1 MQDNNRNLI
10 LAMVLS
16 ALVMLVWSIFF
27 APEPAPPAQDGAQTT
42 TQGTGQGTTGQGA
55 APGTGSPA
63 APGAAPQGAAPAL
76 AADAATS
83 ADPSAKAGRVKI
95 ESPSLAGTI
104 SLAGG
109 RIDDL
114 ELTGYHETLDPGS
127 PFVRLLSPTA
137 KPELQAQGSPVAPG
151 GDTQLAVQKPYYAV
165 YGWMPA
171 AGTDPALV
179 PGPATLWAIESGST
193 LAPGQPVTLRWDN
206 GAGQI
211 FRRIYE
217 LDDKFLFTVTQSV
230 ENTGSAPFSAA
241 PYGILARHGKPD
253 TQNFFVLHE
262 GIVGMTDGKLLEE
275 KYKNLP
281 DLAALPGEGPAQLI
295 EVQENGWI
303 GFTDKYWMT
312 TLAPAPGNPFT
323 AVVKYAPG
331 ADIYQAETRM
341 PVQTVAPGATGT
353 SASHLFA
360 GAKVWEVIN
369 GYQENPGIDRFVDSI
384 DWGWFYFLTK
394 PIFRLLHWLHGMIGN
409 MGWAIIALTFVLKL
423 LVFPLARR
431 SYISMAKMKELQPE
445 MEAIK
450 GRIGDDRMKYQKE
463 VMELYKREK
472 VNPAAGCLPVLLQ
485 IPIFFSLYK
494 VIFVTIE
501 LRHAPWIG
509 WIRDLSA
516 PDPSSLW
523 NLFGLLPWATPGQG
537 SFLHSF
543 TLPILAILLGI
554 SMWMQQKLNPAPA
567 DPAQKMI
574 FAWMPWIFMFML
586 GGFASGL
593 VLYWITNN
601 TITILQQY
609 TIMSMHG
616 HRPDLFGNIR
626 SSLPARSKA
635 AGDKGKPG
643 DKGGK

>member
-1 MQDNNRNLI
+1 MEDNNRNLI

-16 ALVMLVWSIFF
+16 ALVILVWSVFF
-27 APEPAPPAQDGAQTT
+27 APEPPPPAPETAQT
-42 TQGTGQGTTGQGA
+42 QVAEGQ
-55 APGTGSPA
+55 APGAA
-63 APGAAPQGAAPAL
+63 APGAAGQVAGSPAL
-76 AADAATS
+76 AGANGAST
-83 ADPSAKAGRVKI
+83 DPSAQAARLPI
-95 ESPSLAGTI
+95 ESPSLKGTI

-114 ELTGYHETLDPGS
+114 ELTGYHETLDPNS
-127 PFVRLLSPTA
+127 PYVRLLSPTTGA
-137 KPELQAQGSPVAPG
+137 KAQPEGTPLAPG
-151 GDTQLAVQKPYYAV
+151 GAVAPVQQKPYYAV

-179 PGPATLWAIESGST
+179 PGPATVWQIESGDT
-193 LAPGQPVTLRWDN
+193 LSPGKPVTLRWDN

-211 FRRIYE
+211 FRRTYA
-217 LDDKFLFTVTQSV
+217 LDDKFLFTVTQSL
-230 ENTGSAPFSAA
+230 ENTGSAPFAAA
-241 PYGILARHGKPD
+241 PYGILARHGRPD
-253 TQNFFVLHE
+253 TQNYYVLHE
-262 GIVGMTDGKLLEE
+262 GAVGMTDGKLLEK
-275 KYKNLP
+275 KYKDMAKL
-281 DLAALPGEGPAQLI
+281 DSAEGEGPSQRIDVA
-295 EVQENGWI
+295 ENGWI

-312 TLAPAPGNPFT
+312 TLAPAPGTPFT

-331 ADIYQAETRM
+331 VDIYQAETRM
-341 PVQTVAPGATGT
+341 AVQTVAPGATGT
-353 SASHLFA
+353 SSSYLFA
-360 GAKVWEVIN
+360 GAKVWETIK

-394 PIFRLLHWLHGMIGN
+394 PIFRLLHWLHGFIGN
-409 MGWAIIALTFVLKL
+409 MGWSIIGLTFILKL
-423 LVFPLARR
+423 LVFPLARK
-431 SYISMAKMKELQPE
+431 SYISMAKMKELQPQ

-450 GRIGDDRMKYQKE
+450 ERTGDDRMKYQKE

-501 LRHAPWIG
+501 LRHSSWIG
-509 WIRDLSA
+509 WIHDLSA
-516 PDPSSLW
+516 PDPTSLW
-523 NLFGLLPWATPGQG
+523 NLFGLMPWATPGAG

-601 TITILQQY
+601 TITIVQQY

-626 SSLPARSKA
+626 SSLPSRSKK
-635 AGDKGKPG
+635 AGDKP
-643 DKGGK
+643 KGGK

>member
-27 APEPAPPAQDGAQTT
+27 VPEPAPAPE
-42 TQGTGQGTTGQGA
+42 A
-55 APGTGSPA
+55 APGQGSELSTSQT
-63 APGAAPQGAAPAL
+63 APGSTAEPGSAPVLDQAAAA
-76 AADAATS
+76 S
-83 ADPSAKAGRVKI
+83 ADPSAAAGRIRI
-95 ESPSLAGTI
+95 ESPSLAGSI

-114 ELTGYHETLDPGS
+114 ELTGFRETLDENS

-137 KPELQAQGSPVAPG
+137 QTVLKAEGSATAPG
-151 GDTQLAVQKPYYAV
+151 GDLHAVVQKPYYAV

-179 PGPATLWAIESGST
+179 PGPATIWQVESGDA
-193 LAPGQPVTLRWDN
+193 LAPGKPVTLRWDN

-211 FRRIYE
+211 FRRTYE
-217 LDDKFLFTVTQSV
+217 LDDKFLFTVTQSL
-230 ENTGSAPFSAA
+230 ENTAAAPFAAA
-241 PYGILARHGKPD
+241 PYGILARHGRPD

-262 GIVGMTDGKLLEE
+262 GVVGMTDGSLLEK
-275 KYKNLP
+275 KYKSLP
-281 DLAALPGEGPAQLI
+281 DLDPVAGEGPASLI
-295 EVQENGWI
+295 EVKENGWI

-312 TLAPAPGNPFT
+312 TLAPTPGTPFT

-331 ADIYQAETRM
+331 ADIYQTETRM

-353 SASHLFA
+353 SASYLFA

-409 MGWAIIALTFVLKL
+409 MGWSIIALTFILKL
-423 LVFPLARR
+423 LVFPLARK
-431 SYISMAKMKELQPE
+431 SYVSMARMKEMQPQ
-445 MEAIK
+445 MEELKA
-450 GRIGDDRMKYQKE
+450 RTGDDRVKYQKE

-501 LRHAPWIG
+501 LRHAPWVG

-523 NLFGLLPWATPGQG
+523 NLFGMLPWAAPGQG

-543 TLPILAILLGI
+543 TLPVLAIVLGI

-601 TITILQQY
+601 TITIIQQY

-626 SSLPARSKA
+626 SSLPSRPKA
-635 AGDKGKPG
+635 GGNAK

>member
-1 MQDNNRNLI
+1 MEDNNRNLI

-16 ALVMLVWSIFF
+16 AIVMLVWSIFF
-27 APEPAPPAQDGAQTT
+27 APEPPPPAPDAAQEQVAATAETGGA
-42 TQGTGQGTTGQGA
+42 A
-55 APGTGSPA
+55 APGTAGQPA
-63 APGAAPQGAAPAL
+63 TAPGSAAATAN
-76 AADAATS
+76 ADASAT
-83 ADPSAKAGRVKI
+83 AGRIKI
-95 ESPSLAGTI
+95 ESPSLAGSI

-114 ELTGYHETLDPGS
+114 ELTGYHETLDKNS
-127 PFVRLLSPTA
+127 PYVRLLSPTA
-137 KPELQAQGSPVAPG
+137 EPGLAAAGSAVAPG
-151 GDTQLAVQKPYYAV
+151 GDLKPVVRKPYYAF
-165 YGWMPA
+165 YGWAPA

-179 PGPATLWAIESGST
+179 PGPATIWQVESGT
-193 LAPGQPVTLRWDN
+193 DLAPGKPVTLRWDN
-206 GAGQI
+206 GAGQV

-217 LDDKFLFTVTQSV
+217 LDDKYLFTVTQSV
-230 ENTGSAPFSAA
+230 ENTGTAPFSAA
-241 PYGILARHGKPD
+241 PYGILARHGLPD

-262 GIVGMTDGKLLEE
+262 GVVGMTDGQLLEE

-281 DLAALPGEGPAQLI
+281 DMDRIDGQFPGQLI
-295 EVQENGWI
+295 EVKENGWI

-312 TLAPAPGNPFT
+312 TLAPAAGTTFT
-323 AVVKYAPG
+323 AAVKYIPG
-331 ADIYQAETRM
+331 SDIYQTETRM
-341 PVQTVAPGATGT
+341 PVQTIQPGATGT
-353 SASHLFA
+353 SSSYLFA
-360 GAKVWEVIN
+360 GAKVWETIK

-394 PIFRLLHWLHGMIGN
+394 PIFRLLHWLHGFIGN
-409 MGWAIIALTFVLKL
+409 MGWSIIALTFVLKL
-423 LVFPLARR
+423 LVFPLARK
-431 SYISMAKMKELQPE
+431 SYVSMARMKELQPE

-450 GRIGDDRMKYQKE
+450 ERTGDDRMKYQKE

-501 LRHAPWIG
+501 LRHAPWLG

-523 NLFGLLPWATPGQG
+523 NLFGLLPWDGPGQG
-537 SFLHSF
+537 TLLHSF
-543 TLPILAILLGI
+543 SLPILAIILGI

-574 FAWMPWIFMFML
+574 FAWMPWIFMLML

-601 TITILQQY
+601 TITIIQQY

-616 HRPDLFGNIR
+616 HRPDFFGNIK
-626 SSLPARSKA
+626 SSLPARSKR
-635 AGDKGKPG
+635 DGKPG
-643 DKGGK
+643 GKTGK

>member
-1 MQDNNRNLI
+1 MEDNNRNLI

-16 ALVMLVWSIFF
+16 AVVMLVWSIFF
-27 APEPAPPAQDGAQTT
+27 APEPPPPAPEAPQTAQTT
-42 TQGTGQGTTGQGA
+42 GA
-55 APGTGSPA
+55 AAPA
-63 APGAAPQGAAPAL
+63 APGAAGQATSSPAL
-76 AADAATS
+76 EAAAN
-83 ADPSAKAGRVKI
+83 ADPSAKAARVKI
-95 ESPSLAGTI
+95 ESPSLAGSI

-114 ELTGYHETLDPGS
+114 ELTGYHDTLDPKS
-127 PFVRLLSPTA
+127 PYVRLLSPTA
-137 KPELQAQGSPVAPG
+137 QAELLPEGSAVAPG
-151 GDTQLAVQKPYYAV
+151 GDLQTVVQKPYYAV

-179 PGPATLWAIESGST
+179 PGPATMWQVESGT
-193 LAPGQPVTLRWDN
+193 ALAPGQPVTLRWDN

-217 LDDKFLFTVTQSV
+217 LDDKFLFTITQTL
-230 ENTGSAPFSAA
+230 ENTGTAPFSAA

-262 GIVGMTDGKLLEE
+262 GVVGMTDGKLLEQ
-275 KYKNLP
+275 KYKDMP
-281 DLAALPGEGPAQLI
+281 ELAAVAGEGPAELI
-295 EVQENGWI
+295 SVQENGWI

-312 TLAPAPGNPFT
+312 TLAPAPGQSFT

-331 ADIYQAETRM
+331 ADIYQTETRM
-341 PVQTVAPGATGT
+341 PVQTAAPGATVT
-353 SASHLFA
+353 TASYLFA
-360 GAKVWEVIN
+360 GAKVWETIN
-369 GYQENPGIDRFVDSI
+369 GYQETPGIDRFVDSI

-409 MGWAIIALTFVLKL
+409 MGWSIIALTFVLKL
-423 LVFPLARR
+423 LVFPLARK
-431 SYISMAKMKELQPE
+431 SYVSMARMKELQPE

-450 GRIGDDRMKYQKE
+450 ERTGDDRMKYQKE

-501 LRHAPWIG
+501 LRHAPWVG

-523 NLFGLLPWATPGQG
+523 NLFGILPWAGPGQG
-537 SFLHSF
+537 TFLHSF
-543 TLPILAILLGI
+543 SLPILAIILGI

-574 FAWMPWIFMFML
+574 FAWMPWIFMLML

-601 TITILQQY
+601 VITIAQQY
-609 TIMSMHG
+609 AIMSMHG
-616 HRPDLFGNIR
+616 HRPDLFGNIK
-626 SSLPARSKA
+626 SSLPARAKSGEK
-635 AGDKGKPG
+635 KGKS
-643 DKGGK
+643 GK

>member
-1 MQDNNRNLI
+1 MEDNNRNLI

-16 ALVMLVWSIFF
+16 ALVILVWSIFF
-27 APEPAPPAQDGAQTT
+27 APEPVQPPPPAAQTQ
-42 TQGTGQGTTGQGA
+42 TQTQAGQVAPAAPTTGQDTAAPTLGA
-55 APGTGSPA
+55 AA
-63 APGAAPQGAAPAL
+63 N
-76 AADAATS
+76 
-83 ADPSAKAGRVKI
+83 ADPSANAARLRI
-95 ESPSLAGTI
+95 ESSSLKGSI

-114 ELTGYHETLDPGS
+114 ELTGYHETLDPAS
-127 PFVRLLSPTA
+127 PYVRLLSPTA
-137 KPELQAQGSPVAPG
+137 QPEVQADGTAVAPG
-151 GDTQLAVQKPYYAV
+151 GNLTVTVQKPYYAV
-165 YGWMPA
+165 YGWMPG

-179 PGPATLWAIESGST
+179 PGPATIWQIESGDVLS
-193 LAPGQPVTLRWDN
+193 PGKPVTLRWDN

-211 FRRIYE
+211 FRRTYE
-217 LDDKFLFTVTQSV
+217 LDDKFLFTVGQSL
-230 ENTGSAPFSAA
+230 ENTGTAPFAAA

-262 GIVGMTDGKLLEE
+262 GAVGMTDGALLEE
-275 KYKNLP
+275 KYKNLTEL
-281 DLAALPGEGPAQLI
+281 DASGNEGPAQLI
-295 EVQENGWI
+295 EVKENGWI

-312 TLAPAPGNPFT
+312 SLAPAPGSAFT
-323 AVVKYAPG
+323 AVAKYAPG
-331 ADIYQAETRM
+331 ADIYQTETRM
-341 PVQTVAPGATGT
+341 PMQTVAPGATGT
-353 SASHLFA
+353 SSSYLFA
-360 GAKVWEVIN
+360 GAKVWETIN
-369 GYQENPGIDRFVDSI
+369 GYQESPGIDRFVDSI

-409 MGWAIIALTFVLKL
+409 MGWSIIALTFILKL
-423 LVFPLARR
+423 LVFPLARK
-431 SYISMAKMKELQPE
+431 SYVSMAKMKEMQPQ

-450 GRIGDDRMKYQKE
+450 ERVGDDRVKYQKE

-501 LRHAPWIG
+501 LRHAPWLG

-543 TLPILAILLGI
+543 TLPVLAIILGI

-601 TITILQQY
+601 VITIAQQY

-616 HRPDLFGNIR
+616 HRPDFFGNIK
-626 SSLPARSKA
+626 SGLPKRGKA
-635 AGDKGKPG
+635 DAKVDEKPG
-643 DKGGK
+643 TKGGK

>member
-16 ALVMLVWSIFF
+16 ALVILVWSFFF
-27 APEPAPPAQDGAQTT
+27 APEPTQPAPETAQSQTVDGQNAPATPQAA
-42 TQGTGQGTTGQGA
+42 GQG
-55 APGTGSPA
+55 GT
-63 APGAAPQGAAPAL
+63 APAL
-76 AADAATS
+76 AGDAAPAADAA
-83 ADPSAKAGRVKI
+83 APVGRFQI
-95 ESPSLAGTI
+95 ESPSLRGSI

-114 ELTGYHETLDPGS
+114 ELTGYRETLDPNS
-127 PFVRLLSPTA
+127 PFVRLLSPTSQLA
-137 KPELQAQGSPVAPG
+137 LKADGSPVAPG
-151 GDTQLAVQKPYYAV
+151 GDPTVTVQKPYYAV

-171 AGTDPALV
+171 QGTDPALV
-179 PGPATLWAIESGST
+179 PGPATVWQIESGDT
-193 LAPGQPVTLRWDN
+193 LSPGQPVTLRWDN

-217 LDDKFLFTVTQSV
+217 LDDKFLFTVTQTL
-230 ENTGSAPFSAA
+230 ENTGTAPFAAA

-262 GIVGMTDGKLLEE
+262 GAVGMTDGKLLEE
-275 KYKNLP
+275 KYK
-281 DLAALPGEGPAQLI
+281 ALTELDPTAGEGPAQL
-295 EVQENGWI
+295 VDVKENGWV

-312 TLAPAPGNPFT
+312 TLAPAPGTPFT

-331 ADIYQAETRM
+331 ADIYQTETRM
-341 PVQTVAPGATGT
+341 PVETVAPGATAT
-353 SASHLFA
+353 SSSYLFA
-360 GAKVWEVIN
+360 GAKVWETIN
-369 GYQENPGIDRFVDSI
+369 GYQQNPGIDRFVDSI

-394 PIFRLLHWLHGMIGN
+394 PIFRLLHWLHGFIGN
-409 MGWAIIALTFVLKL
+409 MGWSIIALTFILKT
-423 LVFPLARR
+423 LVFPLARK

-450 GRIGDDRMKYQKE
+450 ERVGDDRMKYQKE

-509 WIRDLSA
+509 WIHDMSA
-516 PDPSSLW
+516 PDPTSLW
-523 NLFGLLPWATPGQG
+523 NLFGLLPYATPGAG

-543 TLPILAILLGI
+543 TLPVLAIVLGI

-574 FAWMPWIFMFML
+574 FAWMPWVFMFML

-601 TITILQQY
+601 FITIAQQY

-616 HRPDLFGNIR
+616 HRPDFFGNIR
-626 SSLPARSKA
+626 SSLPSRGKGDA
-635 AGDKGKPG
+635 AAEKPAPKTG
-643 DKGGK
+643 SKGGK